1 MKKTLI
7 LILCLFLCTVSFA
20 RKRVKV
26 TRFTDMVLDKNLHE
40 EILGMP
46 DKHLDFHVSMW
57 CGEYH
62 EGKQELRIT
71 TVVKYNNW
79 LGRAYFFIIRPFHG
93 IIVKSI
99 LKHVAGDRGSGCK

>member
-1 MKKTLI
+1 
-7 LILCLFLCTVSFA
+7 
-20 RKRVKV
+20 
-26 TRFTDMVLDKNLHE
+26 MVLDKNLHE

-46 DKHLDFHVSMW
+46 DKHLDFNVSMW

-99 LKHVAGDRGSGCK
+99 LKHVTGDRGSGCK